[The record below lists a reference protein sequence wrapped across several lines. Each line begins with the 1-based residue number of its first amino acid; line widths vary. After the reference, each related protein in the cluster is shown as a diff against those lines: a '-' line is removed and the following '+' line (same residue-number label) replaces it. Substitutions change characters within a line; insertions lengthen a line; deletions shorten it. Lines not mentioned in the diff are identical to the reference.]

1 MRIKVD
7 SREKENDHILKY
19 FDSIGLARLKKEE
32 IKDVRGLEN
41 VYIVNDI
48 CSIGDY
54 CNLDKPNL
62 FVERKAHWNE
72 FAGNCGRNHARF
84 KRELERLQECGGKM
98 IILIETLQPLG
109 AWKNNRMKM
118 TAEVMQKIIA
128 SWREKYNIAI
138 VQCRKAEAGLVIH
151 EILSEKENF
160 SWEL

>member
-1 MRIKVD
+1 MI
-7 SREKENDHILKY
+7 
-19 FDSIGLARLKKEE
+19 
-32 IKDVRGLEN
+32 
-41 VYIVNDI
+41 
-48 CSIGDY
+48 
-54 CNLDKPNL
+54 
-62 FVERKAHWNE
+62 VERLLEIETRIPPSQKMVYSLS
-72 FAGNCGRNHARF
+72 GMVRCG
-84 KRELERLQECGGKM
+84 KCGGKM